1 MTFNLFFWTPYL
13 LWLYQRLKHWSQ
25 PTTFSL
31 VSGITSD
38 LIRSRTD
45 LLIENAMLRQQ
56 LIILNRQVK
65 RPLVTKQDRLWM
77 VLLARCTRFWKQAV
91 LVVQPETVL
100 RWHRDLFRFYWRW
113 KSRKKTRKSR
123 IASETVAL
131 IREMAENNR
140 LWGAERIQGELL
152 KLGIKVSKRTIQKYM
167 PKVKKSHTIWTN
179 LGHLLEESCSG
190 HLGL

>member
-1 MTFNLFFWTPYL
+1 
-13 LWLYQRLKHWSQ
+13 
-25 PTTFSL
+25 

-65 RPLVTKQDRLWM
+65 RSKITYQDRLWM

-113 KSRKKTRKSR
+113 KSRKKTRKSK
-123 IASETVAL
+123 IASEIVGL

-140 LWGAERIQGELL
+140 LWGAERIQDELL

-167 PKVKKSHTIWTN
+167 PKGRKSRSTGQTWATFLKNHVQDIWACDFTVAN
-179 LGHLLEESCSG
+179 DWLFRP
-190 HLGL
+190 